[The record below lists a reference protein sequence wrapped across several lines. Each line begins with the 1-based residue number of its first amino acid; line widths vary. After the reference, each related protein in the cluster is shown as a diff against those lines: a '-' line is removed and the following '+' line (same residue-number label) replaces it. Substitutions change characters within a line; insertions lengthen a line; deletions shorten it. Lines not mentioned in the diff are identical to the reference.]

1 MKTKNIII
9 GLALAGAGAYYAF
22 KKGLFG
28 KKVVSNSDIKTAQDD
43 ADLAN
48 QLLAEANRA
57 KASTISIQNPTSYK
71 AKVAKIQ
78 LFLGVASDGIFG
90 NQTLLAVRNKFPQLA
105 EITLADWQDESNID
119 ILYSYLKSK
128 GLI

>member
-9 GLALAGAGAYYAF
+9 ALAVAGAGAYLAI
-22 KKGLFG
+22 KKGLF
-28 KKVVSNSDIKTAQDD
+28 KKKSVTNADIKDAQDN
-43 ADLAN
+43 ANIAN
-48 QLLAEANRA
+48 QLLAEANKA
-57 KASTISIQNPTSYK
+57 KASTISIQNPSSYK

-90 NQTLLAVRNKFPQLA
+90 NQTLLAVQNKFPQLA

-119 ILYSYLKSK
+119 ILYSYLKSR